1 VVVSGSGE
9 SWSFRFF
16 IGWSMEDMA
25 VEESGDSDSDAVVSL
40 WYRLSF
46 VYYKI
51 RFSIII
57 IRVKKSV
64 KGVC

>member
-1 VVVSGSGE
+1 
-9 SWSFRFF
+9 
-16 IGWSMEDMA
+16 MEDMA